1 MGHRDRGQSLKNQT
15 RNPDKIIPKSQA
27 LNPKDKEI
35 LIFEFWDLDSSRA

>member
-15 RNPDKIIPKSQA
+15 PNPDKIIPKSQA
-27 LNPKDKEI
+27 LNPKHKEI